1 MSEKESYKSPD
12 YTTEETDEIEIDW
25 TGYLR
30 KLIAARKALL
40 WSLLV
45 GAVLGVII
53 AFSIPKEYTVNV
65 TLSPE
70 MGDQTKMSGG
80 LASLASSFLGSSAS
94 ANGAD
99 AMNITLASDIVS
111 STPFAL
117 SLFDM
122 QVQTLDGSLDT
133 TFVAYLD
140 EEKSPWWSA
149 VIKFPGKIFGWIK
162 SIFIKDE
169 EKKLPVIAQGPIQL
183 SKEDFQRLSL
193 IRESV
198 TANVDDETAITTVS
212 VTLQDPKVAALVADS
227 VVNKLQEYIVN
238 YRIAK
243 AKDDCAYLQ
252 QLFQERQAEYYA
264 AQKKYAE
271 YLDANKNLVL
281 QSVRAEQDRLQND
294 MNLAYQVYSQVA
306 TQLQVA
312 RAKVQEAKPVFAVLE
327 PATIPLQ
334 PSNMSKKYII
344 LAFIFISLL
353 VEIIWIIVGKEF
365 WYGFK
370 NIAKDNNLIM

>member
-1 MSEKESYKSPD
+1 MSEKESYKNPD
-12 YTTEETDEIEIDW
+12 YITEENDEIEIDW
-25 TGYLR
+25 AGYLR
-30 KLIAARKALL
+30 KLIAARKTLL
-40 WSLLV
+40 WSVLV

-70 MGDQTKMSGG
+70 MGDQTKVSGG

-94 ANGAD
+94 SNGAD
-99 AMNITLASDIVS
+99 AMNITLASDIVA

-122 QVQTLDGSLDT
+122 RVQTLDGSIDT

-140 EEKSPWWSA
+140 EERSPWWS
-149 VIKFPGKIFGWIK
+149 VVMGLPGMTIGWVK
-162 SIFIKDE
+162 SIFTKDE
-169 EKKLPVIAQGPIQL
+169 DTELSTSIAQGPIQL
-183 SKEDFQRLSL
+183 SKEEAKKIGT
-193 IRESV
+193 IRAAV
-198 TANVDDETAITTVS
+198 TANVDTKTAMTTVS
-212 VTLQDPKVAALVADS
+212 VTLQDPKVAAVIADS
-227 VVNKLQEYIVN
+227 VVRKLQEYIIN

-306 TQLQVA
+306 NQLQVA

-327 PATIPLQ
+327 PATVPLQ
-334 PSNMSKKYII
+334 PSGTSRKMMII
-344 LAFIFISLL
+344 AVTFVSFVITMGWILL
-353 VEIIWIIVGKEF
+353 GKEYWEKF
-365 WYGFK
+365 LSYIK
-370 NIAKDNNLIM
+370 EK

>member
-1 MSEKESYKSPD
+1 MSEKESYKNPD
-12 YTTEETDEIEIDW
+12 FTTEENDEIEIDW
-25 TGYLR
+25 AGYLR

-40 WSLLV
+40 WSILV

-70 MGDQTKMSGG
+70 MGDQTKVSGG
-80 LASLASSFLGSSAS
+80 LASLASSFLGSSATS
-94 ANGAD
+94 NGVD
-99 AMNITLASDIVS
+99 AMNITLASDIVA

-122 QVQTLDGSLDT
+122 QVQTLDGSIDT

-140 EEKSPWWSA
+140 EQKSPWWSA
-149 VIKFPGKIFGWIK
+149 IMGLPGMTIGWIK
-162 SIFIKDE
+162 SIFTKDE
-169 EKKLPVIAQGPIQL
+169 DTELSTNIARGPIQL
-183 SKEDFQRLSL
+183 SIEEAEKISD
-193 IRESV
+193 IRTAV
-198 TANVDDETAITTVS
+198 IANVDTKTAITTVS
-212 VTLQDPKVAALVADS
+212 VTLQDPKVAAVVADS
-227 VVNKLQEYIVN
+227 VVRKLQEYIIN

-252 QLFQERQAEYYA
+252 QLFLERQSEYYA

-306 TQLQVA
+306 NQLQVA

-327 PATIPLQ
+327 PATVPLQ
-334 PSNMSKKYII
+334 PSGTSRKIMII
-344 LAFIFISLL
+344 AIMFVSVVLTTGWILL
-353 VEIIWIIVGKEF
+353 GKEYWIKF
-365 WYGFK
+365 LLYIKGK
-370 NIAKDNNLIM
+370 

>member
-1 MSEKESYKSPD
+1 MSEKESYKNPD
-12 YTTEETDEIEIDW
+12 YITEENDEIEIDW
-25 TGYLR
+25 AGYLR

-40 WSLLV
+40 WSVLV

-70 MGDQTKMSGG
+70 MGDQTKVSGG

-94 ANGAD
+94 SNGAD
-99 AMNITLASDIVS
+99 AMNITLASDIVA

-122 QVQTLDGSLDT
+122 QVQTLDGRLDT

-140 EEKSPWWSA
+140 EQKSPWWSA
-149 VIKFPGKIFGWIK
+149 VMGLPGKTIGWAK
-162 SIFIKDE
+162 SLLTK
-169 EKKLPVIAQGPIQL
+169 EKEAVSLGIGAQGPIQL
-183 SKEDFQRLSL
+183 SEDDFQKLSL
-193 IRESV
+193 VREV
-198 TANVDDETAITTVS
+198 IMANVDEKTAITTVS
-212 VTLQDPKVAALVADS
+212 VTLQDPKVAAVVADS
-227 VVNKLQEYIVN
+227 VVGKLQEYIIN

-306 TQLQVA
+306 NQLQVA

-327 PATIPLQ
+327 PATVPIK
-334 PSNMSKKYII
+334 PSGTSRKVMIVAIMFVSVVITMG
-344 LAFIFISLL
+344 
-353 VEIIWIIVGKEF
+353 WIVLGKEYWEKF
-365 WYGFK
+365 LSYIK
-370 NIAKDNNLIM
+370 EK

>member
-1 MSEKESYKSPD
+1 MSEKESYKNLD
-12 YTTEETDEIEIDW
+12 YITEENDEIEIDW
-25 TGYLR
+25 AGYLR
-30 KLIAARKALL
+30 KLIAARKTLL
-40 WSLLV
+40 WSVLV

-70 MGDQTKMSGG
+70 MGDQTKVSGG

-94 ANGAD
+94 SNGSD
-99 AMNITLASDIVS
+99 AMNITLASDIVA

-122 QVQTLDGSLDT
+122 RVQTLDGSIDT

-140 EEKSPWWSA
+140 EERSPWWS
-149 VIKFPGKIFGWIK
+149 VVMGLPGMTIGWVK
-162 SIFIKDE
+162 SIFTKDE
-169 EKKLPVIAQGPIQL
+169 DTELSTSIAQGPIQL
-183 SKEDFQRLSL
+183 SKEEAKKIGT
-193 IRESV
+193 IRAAV
-198 TANVDDETAITTVS
+198 TANVDTKTAMTTVS
-212 VTLQDPKVAALVADS
+212 VTLQDPKVAAVIADS
-227 VVNKLQEYIVN
+227 VVRKLQEYIIN

-306 TQLQVA
+306 NQLQVA

-327 PATIPLQ
+327 PATVPLQ
-334 PSNMSKKYII
+334 PSGTSRKMMII
-344 LAFIFISLL
+344 AVTFVSFVITMGWILL
-353 VEIIWIIVGKEF
+353 GKEYWEKF
-365 WYGFK
+365 LSYIK
-370 NIAKDNNLIM
+370 EK

>member
-1 MSEKESYKSPD
+1 MSEKESYKNPD
-12 YTTEETDEIEIDW
+12 YTTEENDEIEIDW
-25 TGYLR
+25 AGYLR
-30 KLIAARKALL
+30 KLIAARKALM
-40 WSLLV
+40 WSVLV

-70 MGDQTKMSGG
+70 MGDQTKVSGG

-94 ANGAD
+94 SNGAD
-99 AMNITLASDIVS
+99 AMNITLASDIVA

-122 QVQTLDGSLDT
+122 RVQTLDGSIDT

-140 EEKSPWWSA
+140 EERSPWWS
-149 VIKFPGKIFGWIK
+149 VVMGLPGMTIGWVK
-162 SIFIKDE
+162 SIFTKDE
-169 EKKLPVIAQGPIQL
+169 DTELSTSIAQGPIQL
-183 SKEDFQRLSL
+183 SKEEAKKIGT
-193 IRESV
+193 IRAAV
-198 TANVDDETAITTVS
+198 TANVDTKTAMTTVS
-212 VTLQDPKVAALVADS
+212 VTLQDPKVAAVIADS
-227 VVNKLQEYIVN
+227 VVRKLQEYIIN

-306 TQLQVA
+306 NQLQVA

-327 PATIPLQ
+327 PATVPLQ
-334 PSNMSKKYII
+334 PSGTSRKMMII
-344 LAFIFISLL
+344 AVTFVSFVITMGWILL
-353 VEIIWIIVGKEF
+353 GKEYWEKF
-365 WYGFK
+365 LSYIK
-370 NIAKDNNLIM
+370 EK

>member
-1 MSEKESYKSPD
+1 MSEKESYKNLD
-12 YTTEETDEIEIDW
+12 YITEENDEIEIDW
-25 TGYLR
+25 AGYLR
-30 KLIAARKALL
+30 KLIAARKTLL
-40 WSLLV
+40 WSVLV

-70 MGDQTKMSGG
+70 MGDQTKVSGG

-94 ANGAD
+94 SNGSD
-99 AMNITLASDIVS
+99 AMNITLASDIVA

-122 QVQTLDGSLDT
+122 PVQTLDGNIDT
-133 TFVAYLD
+133 TFMAYLD
-140 EEKSPWWSA
+140 EMKSPWWSS
-149 VIKFPGKIFGWIK
+149 VMEFPGKAIGWAK
-162 SIFIKDE
+162 SLFTK
-169 EKKLPVIAQGPIQL
+169 EKEVVSSGIGAQGPIQL
-183 SKEDFQRLSL
+183 SEDDFQKLSL
-193 IRESV
+193 VRDVIM
-198 TANVDDETAITTVS
+198 ANVDEKTAITTVS
-212 VTLQDPKVAALVADS
+212 VTLQDPKVAAVIADS
-227 VVNKLQEYIVN
+227 VVRKLQEYIIN

-306 TQLQVA
+306 NQLQVA

-327 PATIPLQ
+327 PATVPLQ
-334 PSNMSKKYII
+334 PSGTSRKMMII
-344 LAFIFISLL
+344 AVTFVSFVITMGWILL
-353 VEIIWIIVGKEF
+353 GKEYWEKF
-365 WYGFK
+365 LSYIK
-370 NIAKDNNLIM
+370 EK

>member
-1 MSEKESYKSPD
+1 MSEKESYKNPD
-12 YTTEETDEIEIDW
+12 YTPEENDEIEIDW
-25 TGYLR
+25 AGYLR

-40 WSLLV
+40 WSVLV
-45 GAVLGVII
+45 GVVLGVII
-53 AFSIPKEYTVNV
+53 AFSIPKEYTVDV

-70 MGDQTKMSGG
+70 MGDQSKMSGG

-94 ANGAD
+94 SNGAD
-99 AMNITLASDIVS
+99 AMNITLASDIVA

-122 QVQTLDGSLDT
+122 RVQTLDGSLDT

-140 EEKSPWWSA
+140 EEKSPWWS
-149 VIKFPGKIFGWIK
+149 VVMGLPGMTIGWIK
-162 SIFIKDE
+162 SIFTKDE
-169 EKKLPVIAQGPIQL
+169 DTELSTSIAQGPIQL
-183 SKEDFQRLSL
+183 SIEEAQKISA
-193 IRESV
+193 IRAAV
-198 TANVDDETAITTVS
+198 TANVDTKTAMTTVS
-212 VTLQDPKVAALVADS
+212 VTLQDPKVAAVVADS
-227 VVNKLQEYIVN
+227 VVRKLQEYIIN

-294 MNLAYQVYSQVA
+294 MSLAYQVYSQVA

-327 PATIPLQ
+327 PATVPLQ
-334 PSNMSKKYII
+334 PSGTTRKMMII
-344 LAFIFISLL
+344 AVTFVSIVLTMGWILL
-353 VEIIWIIVGKEF
+353 GKEYWGKF
-365 WYGFK
+365 LSYIKGK
-370 NIAKDNNLIM
+370 

>member
-1 MSEKESYKSPD
+1 MSEKESYKNPD
-12 YTTEETDEIEIDW
+12 YITEENDEIEIDW
-25 TGYLR
+25 AGYLR

-40 WSLLV
+40 WSVLV

-70 MGDQTKMSGG
+70 MGDQTKVSGG

-94 ANGAD
+94 SNGAD
-99 AMNITLASDIVS
+99 AMNITLASDIVA

-122 QVQTLDGSLDT
+122 RVQTLDGSLDT

-140 EEKSPWWSA
+140 EEKSPWWS
-149 VIKFPGKIFGWIK
+149 VVMGLPGMTIGWIK
-162 SIFIKDE
+162 SIFTKDE
-169 EKKLPVIAQGPIQL
+169 DTELSMSIAQGPIQL
-183 SKEDFQRLSL
+183 SIEEAQKISA
-193 IRESV
+193 IRAAV
-198 TANVDDETAITTVS
+198 TANVDTKTAITTVS
-212 VTLQDPKVAALVADS
+212 VTLQDPKVAAVVADS
-227 VVNKLQEYIVN
+227 VVSKLQEYIIN

-306 TQLQVA
+306 NQLQVA

-327 PATIPLQ
+327 PATVPLQ
-334 PSNMSKKYII
+334 PSGTSRKMMII
-344 LAFIFISLL
+344 AVTFVSFVITMGWILL
-353 VEIIWIIVGKEF
+353 GKEYWEKF
-365 WYGFK
+365 LSYIK
-370 NIAKDNNLIM
+370 EK